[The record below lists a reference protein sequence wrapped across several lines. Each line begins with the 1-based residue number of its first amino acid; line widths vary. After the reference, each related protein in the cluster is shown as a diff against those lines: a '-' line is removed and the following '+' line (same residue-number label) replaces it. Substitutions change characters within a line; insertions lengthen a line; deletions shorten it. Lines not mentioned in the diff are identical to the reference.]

1 MPADLSCWRRPAQHL
16 PLIPHLL
23 IVPILL
29 AIATIISLFV
39 HSDVN
44 AALLWSQCHAHS
56 ILSPLSRL
64 PVIGTPACF
73 RVSFLLAALDSLR
86 SKAVLSVVLAFIGAL
101 LTVSTVE
108 SARRVNAGNRIVS
121 RPTLPWLV
129 YTLVGGA
136 LVWQLVIVPAFM
148 VAAKMWPMSLRGS
161 GLARGDTR
169 RGGRRGG
176 RHGDGDGDGDEDE
189 DDHEHE
195 HEIKCREVAQTELIA
210 IPLAVALGFYVPSV
224 LMLAASSPVTIS
236 TWLFFPVYVSLL
248 RQVTRYILSKMA
260 RFRAAPSC
268 HLESHTESVLCV
280 YALPVLASVLAHGFC
295 LVASLTQPDDRKE
308 FTRSTVRF
316 IEIDYEYIGLTLLY
330 WVFVEVGWRTPLV
343 IAGSSVLLGPGAGTA
358 LGWLYR
364 EKLLTSDMD
373 LRRLGS
379 GGQGDEERG
388 RRGGDDGGD
397 DGGGDGGGNGE
408 TDEHTPLV
416 Q

>member
-148 VAAKMWPMSLRGS
+148 VAAKMWPMSSRGS
-161 GLARGDTR
+161 GLGRGDIR
-169 RGGRRGG
+169 RGGGN
-176 RHGDGDGDGDEDE
+176 GDEDEDENEGEHEDEDEGHEDE

-195 HEIKCREVAQTELIA
+195 HEIRCREVAKTEVIA
-210 IPLAVALGFYVPSV
+210 IPLAVALGFYVPSA
-224 LMLAASSPVTIS
+224 LMLAAPSPATIS

-268 HLESHTESVLCV
+268 HLESHTGSVLCV

-308 FTRSTVRF
+308 LTRSTVRF

-364 EKLLTSDMD
+364 EKLLTSDMN
-373 LRRLGS
+373 LRQLGS
-379 GGQGDEERG
+379 GGDRDEERG
-388 RRGGDDGGD
+388 R
-397 DGGGDGGGNGE
+397 GGGNGE
-408 TDEHTPLV
+408 ADEQTPLV

>member
-23 IVPILL
+23 VVPILL

-73 RVSFLLAALDSLR
+73 RISFLLAALDSLR

-161 GLARGDTR
+161 GLWRGDTR
-169 RGGRRGG
+169 RGGG
-176 RHGDGDGDGDEDE
+176 HADEDE
-189 DDHEHE
+189 VAHEDENDDENDDEHE
-195 HEIKCREVAQTELIA
+195 NEIKCREVAQTEVIA
-210 IPLAVALGFYVPSV
+210 IPLAVALGFYVPSALV
-224 LMLAASSPVTIS
+224 LAIPSPITIS

-260 RFRAAPSC
+260 RFRAASSC
-268 HLESHTESVLCV
+268 HLESHTRSVLCV
-280 YALPVLASVLAHGFC
+280 YALPVLTSVLAHGFF
-295 LVASLTQPDDRKE
+295 LAASLTQPDDRKE
-308 FTRSTVRF
+308 LTRSTVRF

-373 LRRLGS
+373 LQRLGS
-379 GGQGDEERG
+379 GGDADEERG
-388 RRGGDDGGD
+388 RD
-397 DGGGDGGGNGE
+397 GGDGGGNGE
-408 TDEHTPLV
+408 ADEQTPLV

>member
-108 SARRVNAGNRIVS
+108 SARRVNAGNRTVS

-148 VAAKMWPMSLRGS
+148 VAAKMWPMSLRDS
-161 GLARGDTR
+161 GLRRGDTR
-169 RGGRRGG
+169 RGGR
-176 RHGDGDGDGDEDE
+176 HGDEDE
-189 DDHEHE
+189 GEHEGHEDEDDDEHE
-195 HEIKCREVAQTELIA
+195 HEIKYREVAQTEVIA
-210 IPLAVALGFYVPSV
+210 IPLAVALGFYVPSL

-295 LVASLTQPDDRKE
+295 LVVSLTQPDDRKE
-308 FTRSTVRF
+308 LTRSTVRF

-373 LRRLGS
+373 LRQSGS
-379 GGQGDEERG
+379 GGDGDEGRG
-388 RRGGDDGGD
+388 RR